1 MQGQVSIFKDLLEEQ
16 KVMLL
21 NVLKI
26 ENFEK
31 GAEVFRQGD
40 EADALYAVNKG
51 QLEVIFFPPP
61 IARGCP
67 LPREAILIFKRHD
80 GENREE

>member
-51 QLEVIFFPPP
+51 QLEVIFFPHPLL
-61 IARGCP
+61 AVALCP
-67 LPREAILIFKRHD
+67 GKLS
-80 GENREE
+80 